1 MYSVNM
7 KKQTAI
13 VLIVVAA
20 IIAFIA
26 GASVFMGDYS
36 EEDTAYIPES
46 CNVLAFTMNGY
57 LATYTTDYTAEELE
71 TDAVSSWYIA
81 DGIRHAEDYPNV
93 KAVLLSIDSS
103 GGDITTGEEI
113 ANALKA
119 LEIPSV
125 ALIRSMGASAAYWA
139 ATGADTIFASRISDV
154 GSIGATASYLD
165 ETIKNRQEGYTLV
178 ELASAPH
185 KDAGSPNRPLTTE
198 ERATVLSD
206 LKKIHEVFVDD
217 VASNRNLERD
227 KVSELAN
234 GLTYLGVDS
243 LEYGLI
249 DKLGDF
255 TAATDYISEQIGEP
269 VELCW
274 Y

>member
-1 MYSVNM
+1 MT
-7 KKQTAI
+7 KKTAI
-13 VLIVVAA
+13 ILIIIAA

-26 GASVFMGDYS
+26 GAWAFMGDYY
-36 EEDTAYIPES
+36 EETDDTAYIPES
-46 CNVLAFTMNGY
+46 CNVLGFAINGY
-57 LATYTTDYTAEELE
+57 LATYTSDNTAEELE
-71 TDAVSSWYIA
+71 MDAVSSWNIA
-81 DGIRHAEDYPNV
+81 DGIRHAKDYPNI
-93 KAVLLSIDSS
+93 KAILLSVDSS
-103 GGDITTGEEI
+103 GGDATTGEEI

-119 LEIPSV
+119 QELPSV
-125 ALIRSMGASAAYWA
+125 AVIRSIGASAAYWA
-139 ATGADTIFASRISDV
+139 ATGADTVFASRISDV

-165 ETIKNRQEGYTLV
+165 ETRKNAQEGYSYV
-178 ELASAPH
+178 ELTSAPH
-185 KDAGSPNRPLTTE
+185 KDAGVPNRPLTATE
-198 ERATVLSD
+198 KTAVLSD

-217 VASNRNLERD
+217 VAANRNLERE
-227 KVSELAN
+227 KVAQLAN
-234 GLTYLGVDS
+234 GLTYLGVDA

>member
-1 MYSVNM
+1 M
-7 KKQTAI
+7 KKKTAI
-13 VLIVVAA
+13 ILIVIAA
-20 IIAFIA
+20 IVAFIA
-26 GASVFMGDYS
+26 GSWVFMGDYY

-57 LATYTTDYTAEELE
+57 LATYTTDATAEELE
-71 TDAVSSWYIA
+71 MDAVSSWHIA

-103 GGDITTGEEI
+103 GGDIPTGEEV

-125 ALIRSMGASAAYWA
+125 ALIRSIGASAAYWA
-139 ATGADTIFASRISDV
+139 ATGADTIFASRVSDV
-154 GSIGATASYLD
+154 GSIGVTASYLD
-165 ETIKNRQEGYTLV
+165 ESRKDAQEGYSYV
-178 ELASAPH
+178 ELTSAPH
-185 KDAGSPNRPLTTE
+185 KDAGVPNRPLTAVEKAAIT
-198 ERATVLSD
+198 SD

-217 VASNRNLERD
+217 VAANRNLERE
-227 KVSELAN
+227 KVAQLAN
-234 GLTYLGVDS
+234 GLTYLGVDA